1 MAIPKRLQLR
11 VKFLKE
17 DGSIDPQILNL
28 DIIRSIS
35 VRLDS
40 EVTEYPTLEGD
51 SISDH
56 MWRKPEVVT
65 ITGSFGENG
74 KFGLEYLTE
83 DFLKDNRYSR
93 LENIQNLY
101 ERIKDECLE
110 VDILS
115 IFKKRNTF
123 VLQDINWTEHFNV
136 LDYTFTF
143 KKIYKAIFEEIEY
156 ETSPTESL
164 PYLDDITRT
173 HVIDTLL
180 NTEDIW
186 IMVLKAL
193 QEYGLIDERLLN
205 KQVGWGIVVGAVGL
219 GASSLIVVGSVA
231 LIKAIIASATLA
243 QAIPVVGQIIGVAL
257 VLVGAIV
264 YGVIQFLA
272 WMESKKYKV
281 KKFKKNDQERLNQ
294 FKEQVLTNVRELE
307 KYSTCYLINQDREQV
322 FAVNFNNKDYIFTLT
337 YNELTSEWTMKA
349 ETIGV
354 LGRESVIDP
363 TVLAPLKNLSEA
375 RGNPGTNLAINQPDL
390 FVYCIYVDREF
401 INDEDLQ
408 KIIDEALLNYED
420 KSITPEKIRE
430 AITGAKDGSI
440 LEGDNLRNYA
450 LFISSRSV
458 DDFYES
464 LDKIIRNAIVK

>member
-28 DIIRSIS
+28 DIIKSIN
-35 VRLDS
+35 VNLDS

-65 ITGSFGENG
+65 IAGSFGENG

-83 DFLKDNRYSR
+83 DFLRDNRYSR

-115 IFKKRNTF
+115 IFKKRDTF
-123 VLQDINWTEHFNV
+123 VLQDINWTEHLNV

-164 PYLDDITRT
+164 PYLNDITRT
-173 HVIDTLL
+173 YVIDTLL

-186 IMVLKAL
+186 IMVLKVL
-193 QEYGLIDERLLN
+193 QEYSLIDERLLN
-205 KQVGWGIVVGAVGL
+205 KQVGWGIVVGGVGL

-420 KSITPEKIRE
+420 KSITPEKVRE

-458 DDFYES
+458 DDFYDS